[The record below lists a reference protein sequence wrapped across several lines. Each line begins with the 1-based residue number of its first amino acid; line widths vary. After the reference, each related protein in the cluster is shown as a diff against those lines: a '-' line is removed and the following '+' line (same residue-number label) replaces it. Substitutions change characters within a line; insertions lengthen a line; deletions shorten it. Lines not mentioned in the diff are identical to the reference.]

1 MSCDNNTIAE
11 NNTPRFEVNNISIF
25 NELLKKTKAELDK
38 IIEFNMISFMDFIKT
53 VPQQTLK
60 RFTSMEVLILK

>member
-38 IIEFNMISFMDFIKT
+38 IIG
-53 VPQQTLK
+53 V
-60 RFTSMEVLILK
+60 